1 MLRLENVATPLT
13 AVRLVVPESVAPP
26 GLTPSA
32 TVTVPVKSVATLPW
46 ASRAVT
52 CTAGVSAAP
61 AAPFVGCTVNAS
73 CVAAGADTA
82 KDTGYSNVDAQHEVA
97 GESVNANWKCRRCN
111 T

>member
-61 AAPFVGCTVNAS
+61 AAPFVGCTVNAR
-73 CVAAGADTA
+73 CVAAGAA
-82 KDTGYSNVDAQHEVA
+82 PGKGLLVA
-97 GESVNANWKCRRCN
+97 RVRPEEGAVSGSPVRDLLLV
-111 T
+111 